1 MEVIVFE
8 TATYYKMLNE
18 MKKIISQAF
27 KEVKQGTVISD
38 KTEDN
43 WISRE
48 EAEVI
53 LQCKVDK
60 LRQLR
65 DKGEVKASK
74 HGRKVLYFKP
84 SLYKFLE
91 SNSA

>member
-1 MEVIVFE
+1 MEIIVFE
-8 TATYYKMLNE
+8 KETYYKMLAE
-18 MKKIISQAF
+18 MKKTVREAL
-27 KEVKQGTVISD
+27 KEAKHEPALS
-38 KTEDN
+38 KNEDD
-43 WISRE
+43 WISRK

-65 DKGEVKASK
+65 DDGEIKTSK
-74 HGRKVLYFKP
+74 HGRKVLYFRP